1 MHSWSA
7 FTMRILDW
15 YSLLNEDNL
24 LPDMQLNRRSR
35 FSRDTKSDTEGSW
48 VILGNTETNVDLS
61 RALHSTVMSLFS
73 TDAV

>member
-7 FTMRILDW
+7 FTMKILD
-15 YSLLNEDNL
+15 LNHLFNEDNL

-48 VILGNTETNVDLS
+48 VILANKETNFDLLKV
-61 RALHSTVMSLFS
+61 LHSIFK
-73 TDAV
+73 